1 MCSRNVANGLNLYL
15 GSQLIH
21 IVGFEFSTMGSSL
34 FGDPNTRSI
43 LSKLFFFFFFWR
55 FESLFLLW
63 LLFFTLFSLE
73 LPTHPP
79 PPSLHP
85 PTYSLRWV
93 ERLWLIPDSTCV
105 DGGPIP
111 SFLSGCSVGNGGN
124 GIETGSHLQKVVRQW
139 YFPGQYQ
146 ATETLYPRVIT
157 LPTKLQLIGRDSH
170 LTLKIEWS
178 RYRFWV
184 RVVPQSASGS
194 RS

>member
-34 FGDPNTRSI
+34 FGDPNTRSS
-43 LSKLFFFFFFWR
+43 LSKLFFFLTFWVALLTMVIILH
-55 FESLFLLW
+55 SLFSRIAN
-63 LLFFTLFSLE
+63 T
-73 LPTHPP
+73 PP